1 MVFFENE
8 LQNSAR
14 WTVLYQK
21 AITFFNHNQEEND
34 ANNDSYRVH
43 AARIIARL
51 SEKFE
56 KQPQMGAECNFLSLP
71 PEDDLNWLN
80 MDETA
85 FNRVLNDRYKW
96 SDNQPTDVFKNQTDE
111 LEAMTTTMKG
121 FVKTTSDFEGI
132 EVESTPDFDKVELD
146 PTKFNNAIKKLL
158 GENQESANCDYLD
171 SDDLDSDDVSNDET
185 EDETNDE
192 TDEYY
197 NAMNEQLM
205 DTKVF
210 DGMIKEEEKD
220 DALDVD
226 LNLVAGLMKSYE
238 SQMGLSGPAGN
249 LLGSLG
255 IHLPENED

>member
-1 MVFFENE
+1 MLKSGQSGQTGNEPLSSGKEFKAFLTKLEENGFFENE

-56 KQPQMGAECNFLSLP
+56 KHPQMGAECNFLSLP

-158 GENQESANCDYLD
+158 GENQERYL
-171 SDDLDSDDVSNDET
+171 
-185 EDETNDE
+185 
-192 TDEYY
+192 
-197 NAMNEQLM
+197 QLL
-205 DTKVF
+205 V
-210 DGMIKEEEKD
+210 
-220 DALDVD
+220 
-226 LNLVAGLMKSYE
+226 LNRCSPSY
-238 SQMGLSGPAGN
+238 L
-249 LLGSLG
+249 
-255 IHLPENED
+255 